1 MHRTNTGTGLVGT
14 VVGLINSMNAK
25 ESSIKNDTQSQ
36 KRIWASA
43 WPLLLVLSALWLGCN
58 RVPKLVD
65 YPEYMELRD
74 KHPQIG
80 LPPAIVAVGSLG
92 EDVSIARSLTSHWDP
107 KLVLELR
114 KVHVRVENVLRG
126 RLASPELDVFYFTF
140 AMTHDGPPRLGNW
153 YQGKRRLLFLQG
165 DSGVLRMACDGVA
178 SCARVVKTGYHP
190 SLRADPGTPLAAALA
205 ELFLTK
211 GERVSDSD
219 FASAIV
225 QGESEYEFVS
235 QREFGHVDH
244 QYAVAKLWLLST
256 SNVPA
261 IRKSACDS
269 LELSYL
275 LVCESEEEFRRK
287 MQATKPP
294 FGGCVLSES
303 LGQPCED
310 KTKGKKR

>member
-1 MHRTNTGTGLVGT
+1 
-14 VVGLINSMNAK
+14 MNVK
-25 ESSIKNDTQSQ
+25 DSSIENDTQSQ
-36 KRIWASA
+36 IRIWGSA
-43 WPLLLVLSALWLGCN
+43 WPLLLVLSAFWLGCN
-58 RVPKLVD
+58 RVPTLVD

-74 KHPQIG
+74 KHPQRD
-80 LPPAIVAVGSLG
+80 LPPSIVIVGTIG
-92 EDVSIARSLTSHWDP
+92 EDVRVAAPLTSHWDP
-107 KLVLELR
+107 KLILQLR
-114 KVHVRVENVLRG
+114 KVRVSVENVLRG
-126 RLASPELDVFYFTF
+126 DLAASQLEVFYFTF
-140 AMTHDGPPRLGNW
+140 AMNYSGGPPLGSW
-153 YQGKRRLLFLQG
+153 YQGTRRLLFLQR

-178 SCARVVKTGYHP
+178 SCATVVKTGYHP
-190 SLRADPGTPLAAALA
+190 NLKADPGTPLAAALA
-205 ELFLTK
+205 ELFLSK
-211 GERVSDSD
+211 GEGVSDPD

-225 QGESEYEFVS
+225 QGQGEYEFVT

-256 SNVPA
+256 SKVPA

-303 LGQPCED
+303 LGQLCED
-310 KTKGKKR
+310 KTKGKNR